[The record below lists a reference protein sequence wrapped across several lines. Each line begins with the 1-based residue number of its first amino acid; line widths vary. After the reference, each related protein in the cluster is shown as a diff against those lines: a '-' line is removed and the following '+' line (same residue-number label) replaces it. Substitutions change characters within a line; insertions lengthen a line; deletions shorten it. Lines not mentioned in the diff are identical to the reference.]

1 MLCGVA
7 LVCAQGI
14 LNPKHSQV
22 SVYSDQGC
30 VKNGG
35 SGLVAVLDGAK
46 KQNKQ
51 KKIFFFFNFMGLVI
65 YKDVLRS
72 IIVTLLYLKSFL
84 KFSS

>member
-1 MLCGVA
+1 MRCGVA

-14 LNPKHSQV
+14 LNPKHSQA

-46 KQNKQ
+46 T
-51 KKIFFFFNFMGLVI
+51 FFFFFLTFMGLVI
-65 YKDVLRS
+65 YKNVSRS

>member
-22 SVYSDQGC
+22 SVYSDKGC
-30 VKNGG
+30 IKNGG

-46 KQNKQ
+46 
-51 KKIFFFFNFMGLVI
+51 
-65 YKDVLRS
+65 
-72 IIVTLLYLKSFL
+72 TFL
-84 KFSS
+84 ILIS

>member
-30 VKNGG
+30 VQNGG

-46 KQNKQ
+46 T
-51 KKIFFFFNFMGLVI
+51 FFFNFMGLVI
-65 YKDVLRS
+65 YKDVSRS
-72 IIVTLLYLKSFL
+72 IIVTLFVSKVIF
-84 KFSS
+84 KVF

>member
-30 VKNGG
+30 VMNGG

-46 KQNKQ
+46 K
-51 KKIFFFFNFMGLVI
+51 KKNFFNFMGLVI

>member
-22 SVYSDQGC
+22 SVHSDRGC

-46 KQNKQ
+46 T
-51 KKIFFFFNFMGLVI
+51 FFFF
-65 YKDVLRS
+65 
-72 IIVTLLYLKSFL
+72 
-84 KFSS
+84 

>member
-1 MLCGVA
+1 MRCGVA

-14 LNPKHSQV
+14 LNPKHSQA

-46 KQNKQ
+46 TFF
-51 KKIFFFFNFMGLVI
+51 FFFFNFHGLSDI
-65 YKDVLRS
+65 
-72 IIVTLLYLKSFL
+72 
-84 KFSS
+84 